1 MAKILDLQAIARG
14 DQLLAIALNNHNLKL
29 PTYEDTEME
38 HKNNETRVIGIRFP
52 IELLQWIDSYSR
64 IAAVNTETR
73 ITRNTTVIGFLETMK
88 ALMEY
93 QSKTQWGGKSH
104 QQMIKEVLE
113 SGQNREETQQ
123 HEVTP

>member
-52 IELLQWIDSYSR
+52 VDLLEWIDSYSR
-64 IAAVNTETR
+64 IQAINKNHR
-73 ITRNTTVIGFLETMK
+73 ITRNSVVIGFLETMK
-88 ALMEY
+88 ATVEH
-93 QSKTQWGGKSH
+93 QEKTQWGKSH
-104 QQMIKEVLE
+104 QDMIKEVLE

>member
-1 MAKILDLQAIARG
+1 MAKVFDLQAIARG
-14 DQLLAIALNNHNLKL
+14 DHLLAIALNNPNLKL
-29 PTYEDTEME
+29 PSYEDTEME

-52 IELLQWIDSYSR
+52 VDLLEWIDSYSR
-64 IAAVNTETR
+64 IAAVNSESR
-73 ITRNTTVIGFLETMK
+73 ITRNATVIGFLETMK

-104 QQMIKEVLE
+104 QQMIKELLE